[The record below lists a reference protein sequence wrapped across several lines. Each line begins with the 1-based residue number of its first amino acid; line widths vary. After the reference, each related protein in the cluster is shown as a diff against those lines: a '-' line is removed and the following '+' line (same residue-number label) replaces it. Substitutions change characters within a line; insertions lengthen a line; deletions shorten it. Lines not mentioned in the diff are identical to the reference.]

1 MLPIHLYAMLTIR
14 KNKHLDEHLMGK
26 TLYTNW
32 HKKQQAALTGENG
45 HRIADQIK
53 TGKNTARERIAM
65 LLDAASFQEI
75 DQLAQ
80 SHFLADAPLT
90 DGVIT
95 GFGTINGARV
105 AIYAQ
110 DFTIKGGSLGKRHAE
125 KICKVMDMAAKTG
138 CPIIGIIDSGG
149 ARIDEGIH
157 ALAGYGTIFKR
168 NVLYSGVIPQIS
180 LVLGPCAGG
189 ASYSPALTDIIF
201 MTKENSHLF
210 ITGPQVI
217 GQALHQ
223 TITKDELGGSDI
235 HGRQS
240 GVAHVV
246 CNDETEVFTKVKE
259 LLSLLPHNYL
269 ENNALEISAFQKTD
283 LNTPLQDLVPPTH
296 NQAYDIKKVILA
308 LTDNNKFFE
317 LQELFAPNIVTG
329 FCTIG
334 GITVGIVANQPN
346 HKAGT
351 IDIDA
356 SVKAARFINFCD
368 SFEIPLVSL
377 VDVPGFLPGIEQEH
391 QGIIRHGAKLLF
403 AYAQSTIPKITVIL
417 RKAFGGAY
425 IVMGSKELGADFNF
439 AWPNTQI
446 AVVGATSAVS
456 VLHRKT
462 LAALPIEEQ
471 AAVKKDLENKY
482 TEEFLNPFVAAQYG
496 YIDAII
502 EPNDT
507 RKHIIAALQITVSKT
522 ETQPKKKHG
531 NTPL

>member
-1 MLPIHLYAMLTIR
+1 
-14 KNKHLDEHLMGK
+14 MGK
-26 TLYTNW
+26 ALYINW
-32 HKKQQAALTGENG
+32 HKKQQAALIGASE
-45 HRIADQIK
+45 HRTAGQIK
-53 TGKNTARERIAM
+53 AGKYTARQRIAM
-65 LLDAASFQEI
+65 LLDSESFQEI

-80 SHFLADAPLT
+80 SHFLSDAPLT

-95 GFGTINGARV
+95 GFGTIDGNRV
-105 AIYAQ
+105 AVYAQ

-157 ALAGYGTIFKR
+157 ALAGYGAIFKR

-180 LVLGPCAGG
+180 LILGPCAGG
-189 ASYSPALTDIIF
+189 ASYSPALTDFIF

-223 TITKDELGGSDI
+223 TITKDELGGSDV

-240 GVAHVV
+240 GVAHVI
-246 CNDETEVFTKVKE
+246 CDDETEVFIKVKE

-269 ENNALEISAFQKTD
+269 ENNALEIRPIEKTGSI
-283 LNTPLQDLVPPTH
+283 PLQELVPSNH

-308 LTDNNKFFE
+308 LTDNNTFFE
-317 LQELFAPNIVTG
+317 LQELFAPNIITG

-334 GITVGIVANQPN
+334 DITVGIVANQPA

-368 SFEIPLVSL
+368 SFEIPLISL

-403 AYAQSTIPKITVIL
+403 AYAQATIPKITIIL

-439 AWPNTQI
+439 AWPTTQI

-456 VLHRKT
+456 VLNRKT
-462 LAALPIEEQ
+462 LSALPIEEQ
-471 AAVKKDLENKY
+471 AVVKKELEDAYAK
-482 TEEFLNPFVAAQYG
+482 EFLNPFVAAQYG

-507 RKHIIAALQITVSKT
+507 RSHIIAALQITVSKT
-522 ETQPKKKHG
+522 ENLPKKKHG